1 MLLGSNLPRVIV
13 RYRAAIAVFW
23 LIAACVLVPFAPGVG
38 ERLEAS
44 ASHANDREAGVVER
58 ALVHQF
64 AAPYASFAVLVVTGI
79 PSPAT
84 PDGRAALTRIVAAV
98 DSAPGVRRA
107 LSYAST
113 PDSGFLSPN
122 GTFIIAGLDR
132 SGNPANALVPG
143 MRLASSRVG
152 NELRSRYP
160 RITLAWTGDAPFNY
174 DGRETSAADA
184 RAGERRVLPL
194 TIVLLL
200 VVFGTVTAALLPAV
214 AGALAIGL
222 SLGAAALIAPH
233 WPLSILLQN
242 IVTMLGL
249 GIGVDYGLLTVSRFR
264 ESMAAGRNPEEA
276 AEDAVR
282 HAGHTVMISGLAVA
296 IGFAALMAVPVGDLR
311 SIGVGG
317 LLTVTWSALLA
328 TTLLPGLLAWLGPW
342 VNRGRVRPVVSADGG
357 GVSQRWR
364 RWGAWVAT
372 HPWRVLIVGGLPLL
386 ALASQ
391 GGRLA
396 DHLPTGEDWLPQS
409 MEAAR
414 AIRGMREMG
423 KMGVVENTRVVLDL
437 PPGVFAL
444 SDSGW
449 QATRRLADR
458 LARDP
463 RVAHVRS
470 LPGALHAE
478 HPSPTLLGYVPA
490 DLVHSFISR
499 DQRHAAIEVIP
510 TESATPHQLN
520 DFVHDVRGWDLAAIT
535 GAPGS
540 RLRIGG
546 LPAQNTDYTDAVA
559 GHTPMVVGLVIA
571 GTFLA
576 LLIGFRSLLIPI
588 KAIVLNLISV
598 AAAFG
603 ATVLVFQDGHGL
615 ALVGMSQPVDGL
627 FPAVPIIVFCL
638 VFGLSMDYEVF
649 LVARVAEAHRAGQG
663 MVDALAEGVARTG
676 GVITSAAA
684 VMIVVFASFAFG
696 EFLLIKVLGFALAVA
711 VFLDATVVR
720 LAVGPAVLRLAG
732 RWNWWPGDRWREAS
746 KIDTQPGSLDRIPE
760 PEGQG
765 AD

>member
-1 MLLGSNLPRVIV
+1 MPSGSQLPRLIV
-13 RYRAAIAVFW
+13 RYRAAIAFFW
-23 LIAACVLVPFAPGVG
+23 VVVACFLVPFAPSVG
-38 ERLEAS
+38 DRLEAS
-44 ASHANDREAGVVER
+44 ASHANDREAGIVER
-58 ALVHQF
+58 ALVQQF
-64 AAPYASFAVLVVTGI
+64 AAPYASFAVLVVNGI

-84 PDGRAALTRIVAAV
+84 PEGRAVLLRVIAAI
-98 DSAPGVRRA
+98 DSAPGVKRA
-107 LSYAST
+107 LSYVST

-143 MRLASSRVG
+143 MRLRSSRVG
-152 NELRSRYP
+152 DELRARYP
-160 RITLAWTGDAPFNY
+160 GITLAWTGDAPFNY

-200 VVFGTVTAALLPAV
+200 IVFGTVTAALVPAI

-222 SLGAAALIAPH
+222 SLGSAALIAPH
-233 WPLSILLQN
+233 FPLSILLQN

-249 GIGVDYGLLTVSRFR
+249 GIGVDYALLTVSRFR
-264 ESMAAGRNPEEA
+264 EALADGADAEAA

-282 HAGHTVMISGLAVA
+282 HAGRTVMISGLAVA

-342 VNRGRVRPVVSADGG
+342 INRGRVRPVMSADRSA
-357 GVSQRWR
+357 VSKRWR
-364 RWGAWVAT
+364 QWGAWVAS
-372 HPWRVLIVGGLPLL
+372 HPWRVLVVGGLPML

-396 DHLPTGEDWLPQS
+396 DHLPTGEDWLPKT
-409 MEAAR
+409 MEAAQ

-423 KMGVVENTRVVLDL
+423 KIGIVENTRVVLDF
-437 PPGVFAL
+437 PPGIYAL

-458 LARDP
+458 LKADP
-463 RVAHVRS
+463 RVAHVRC
-470 LPGALHAE
+470 LPMAIRAD

-490 DLVHSFISR
+490 DVIHSFMSR

-510 TESATPHQLN
+510 TETATPRQLN
-520 DFVHDVRGWDLAAIT
+520 DFVHDVRAWDLPAIT
-535 GAPGS
+535 GLPGS

-559 GHTPMVVGLVIA
+559 GHTPLVVLLVIG
-571 GTFLA
+571 GTFIA
-576 LLIGFRSLLIPI
+576 LLVGFRSLLIPI
-588 KAIVLNLISV
+588 KAIVLNLLSV

-615 ALVGMSQPVDGL
+615 SLVGMTQPVDGL

-649 LVARVAEAHRAGQG
+649 LVARVAEAHRAGVG

-711 VFLDATVVR
+711 VFLDATIVR
-720 LAVGPAVLRLAG
+720 LAVGPAFLRLAG
-732 RWNWWPGDRWREAS
+732 RWNWWPGDNWRIRTAS
-746 KIDTQPGSLDRIPE
+746 APVPHDAIPE